1 MNYSLW
7 LPNNKTIFD
16 PCPIGWRVP
25 PDNQPWKGLQAGS
38 TESTQG
44 IIHPEAGYYPFSN
57 KRSPQEGRLSVGL
70 SHWASVASVDSSYP
84 LGGYG
89 YSWGQEWQPFWR
101 ADGRSIRCVKE

>member
-44 IIHPEAGYYPFSN
+44 IIHPEAGYYPRSD
-57 KRSPQEGRLSVGL
+57 KRLPQDGRLISGL
-70 SHWASVASVDSSYP
+70 SHWASVASVNSVYP
-84 LGGYG
+84 
-89 YSWGQEWQPFWR
+89 
-101 ADGRSIRCVKE
+101 